1 VQASPF
7 VQMADDLLA
16 SAASFCLAVIF
27 LISCTFK
34 YGTLLE
40 LDDIRQKMSPEQ
52 ESLYVL
58 DQGILTTVIICAVI
72 GVLLVSSVIFA
83 VMVVAEGSRH
93 RQEMRAAK
101 ARRLR
106 YRSDNNEVSV
116 PSIGSDGHQF
126 HLFLSHVWG
135 SGQDQMRI
143 VKTRLIEMMPDV
155 KVFLDVDDL
164 TEGKGAEFVDASV
177 VTLVFAS
184 SGYFTSP
191 NCMRELLRA
200 VVKRKPMFTL
210 LEPEPKHGGLSKEQ
224 VHESLSCNQDCD
236 FYGMCGLAAEVS
248 EWGFSVPTADELFA
262 ALFVKEPID
271 WVRIGIFQDISMRLI
286 ANHILRDGHI
296 EPSPAAATVAVNRHI
311 LSILDG
317 ESAHGLHKAAG
328 TAHAW
333 KETYLQGEVSLE
345 RPVVGPPLN
354 TFHIFCSSHNPGGS
368 ALLEE
373 VASELSL
380 ELKLT
385 SDEENMEVCDCVL
398 VYLTSLTWTQGTAS
412 NAFAMFV
419 KRAMD
424 NNVPLL
430 LAHEMPGLGGQEARH
445 AVDFAAFFSCANGTT
460 PQELLHAGIYSQ
472 IAIPLKGG
480 PWRSASLV
488 IIAHSLAK
496 LGAVKS
502 KDTVKAVAALAP

>member
-1 VQASPF
+1 
-7 VQMADDLLA
+7 
-16 SAASFCLAVIF
+16 
-27 LISCTFK
+27 
-34 YGTLLE
+34 
-40 LDDIRQKMSPEQ
+40 
-52 ESLYVL
+52 
-58 DQGILTTVIICAVI
+58 
-72 GVLLVSSVIFA
+72 
-83 VMVVAEGSRH
+83 
-93 RQEMRAAK
+93 
-101 ARRLR
+101 
-106 YRSDNNEVSV
+106 
-116 PSIGSDGHQF
+116 
-126 HLFLSHVWG
+126 
-135 SGQDQMRI
+135 
-143 VKTRLIEMMPDV
+143 
-155 KVFLDVDDL
+155 
-164 TEGKGAEFVDASV
+164 
-177 VTLVFAS
+177 
-184 SGYFTSP
+184 
-191 NCMRELLRA
+191 
-200 VVKRKPMFTL
+200 
-210 LEPEPKHGGLSKEQ
+210 
-224 VHESLSCNQDCD
+224 
-236 FYGMCGLAAEVS
+236 
-248 EWGFSVPTADELFA
+248 
-262 ALFVKEPID
+262 
-271 WVRIGIFQDISMRLI
+271 
-286 ANHILRDGHI
+286 
-296 EPSPAAATVAVNRHI
+296 VAVNRHI

-354 TFHIFCSSHNPGGS
+354 TFHIFCSWHNPGGS

-502 KDTVKAVAALAP
+502 KDTVKAVAALAPKPSFGDPKAIPIVARAHWVPTVTPISTSSRETSRIRVWASSFAASRRVLDRAVGRTRRLRPADRAAIAAPCDPRDMCLREAAPVLLTDGEELQAR